1 METMKKTSRG
11 FLSPCQ
17 KLEKTNDQIPRNLP
31 DRRTD
36 VQMDRPYFIGPF
48 RPQPGAQ

>member
-1 METMKKTSRG
+1 MKKTSHG

-31 DRRTD
+31 DRHTD
-36 VQMDRPYFIGPF
+36 VKMDRHYFIGPF
-48 RPQPGAQ
+48 RPQLGVQ